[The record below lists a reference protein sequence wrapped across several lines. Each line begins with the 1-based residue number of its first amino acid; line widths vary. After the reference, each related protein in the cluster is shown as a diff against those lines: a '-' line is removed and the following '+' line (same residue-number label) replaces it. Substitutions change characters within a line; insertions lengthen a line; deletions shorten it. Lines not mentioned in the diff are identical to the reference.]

1 MNNIIQLYINKYTY
15 YTLKIVKFKKITYYT
30 YIGLVILKSFI
41 RYIECVEP
49 QMGYNS
55 YAYQYIK

>member
-15 YTLKIVKFKKITYYT
+15 YT

-41 RYIECVEP
+41 RDIECVEP
-49 QMGYNS
+49 QMRYNS
-55 YAYQYIK
+55 YAYQ